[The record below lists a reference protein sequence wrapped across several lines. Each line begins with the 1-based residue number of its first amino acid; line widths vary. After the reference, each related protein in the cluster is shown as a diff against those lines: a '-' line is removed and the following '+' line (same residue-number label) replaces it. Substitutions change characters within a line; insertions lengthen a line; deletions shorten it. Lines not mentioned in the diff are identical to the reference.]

1 MDINL
6 SKLPP
11 WLQTL
16 VANFGGVGIFVIAFL
31 DSSVLS
37 FPIINDLLV
46 VTLSVRTPAA
56 MPYYA
61 AMATLG
67 SLAGSI
73 WLYFLA
79 KKGGEAYFRKYA
91 GERAARVRGW
101 IQRNAFLGVAIPS
114 ILPPP
119 MPFKLFVLASGI
131 FQVPLRTFITA
142 LLAGRGLRYLVEGIL
157 AVRYGQ
163 DAFRMIH
170 EHTLVATLILLML
183 IGLSVLATRLIFRG
197 SAASPPP
204 QPPADPTFPA

>member
-16 VANFGGVGIFVIAFL
+16 VSNFGGVGIFVIGFL
-31 DSSVLS
+31 DSSILS
-37 FPIINDLLV
+37 FPVINDLLI

-56 MPYYA
+56 MPYYV

-67 SLAGSI
+67 SLAGSV

-79 KKGGEAYFRKYA
+79 KKGGEAYFRRYA
-91 GERAARVRGW
+91 GERAARIRSW
-101 IQRNAFLGVAIPS
+101 IQRKAFLSVAIPS

-131 FQVPLRTFITA
+131 FQVRLRTFVLA
-142 LLAGRGLRYLVEGIL
+142 LLAGRGLRYLAEGIL

-163 DAFRMIH
+163 DAFRMIR
-170 EHTLVATLILLML
+170 EHTLAATFILLGL
-183 IGLSVLATRLIFRG
+183 IGLSVLITRLVFRG
-197 SAASPPP
+197 DASPTSDA
-204 QPPADPTFPA
+204 PPAPK